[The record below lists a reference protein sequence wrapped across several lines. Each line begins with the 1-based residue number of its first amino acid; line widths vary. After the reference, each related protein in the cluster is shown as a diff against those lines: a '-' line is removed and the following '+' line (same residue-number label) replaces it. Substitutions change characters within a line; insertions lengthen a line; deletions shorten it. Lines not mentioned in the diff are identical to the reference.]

1 MERLL
6 DEHIEKLKTRVIK
19 MCSLVDEQVQNAIKA
34 VETNDLELA
43 NSVIDRDK
51 KVNKYDVKIDKICQR
66 IFALAQPVAMDLRYI
81 MSSLTINS
89 NLERIGDIA
98 VNIAENIILIKTKPG
113 FYINTRLE
121 EMFKLTK
128 QMLKNSID
136 AFIGGNPELA
146 KEVILADDVVDK
158 LNGENHTILKSIMKQ
173 SAENIEAAVAL
184 LVISRELERL
194 ADHATNIAE
203 DVFFIVEAQLI
214 KHKYEKF
221 IFGDEEQEEKNDQG
235 DQLSRVS
242 SASINIFFVSADLS
256 FSISGIKLF
265 VKYIPQLLSTINV
278 GNAELTFFI
287 FCE

>member
-6 DEHIEKLKTRVIK
+6 DEHLEKLKTRVIK
-19 MCSLVDEQVQNAIKA
+19 MCSLVDEQVQFAIKSFED
-34 VETNDLELA
+34 VNLELA
-43 NSVIDRDK
+43 QSVIDRDK

-98 VNIAENIILIKTKPG
+98 VNIAENVILIKQKPE
-113 FYINTRLE
+113 FYHDTRLE
-121 EMFKLTK
+121 EMFNLTK
-128 QMLKNSID
+128 RMLKNSID
-136 AFIGGNPELA
+136 AFISGNPEIA
-146 KEVILADDVVDK
+146 KDVIKTDDIVDK
-158 LNGENHTILKSIMKQ
+158 LNTENHKVLKSLMKQ
-173 SAENIEAAVAL
+173 SPDNIEGAVAL

-221 IFGDEEQEEKNDQG
+221 IFGDEQADDETNDNT
-235 DQLSRVS
+235 V
-242 SASINIFFVSADLS
+242 
-256 FSISGIKLF
+256 
-265 VKYIPQLLSTINV
+265 
-278 GNAELTFFI
+278 
-287 FCE
+287 